1 LTHTLGRDSTAREF
15 WFFDLTDQMKT
26 PRLSQTRL
34 SFKPEAAGRDYKS
47 AVRAAGIDNE
57 NDQVP

>member
-1 LTHTLGRDSTAREF
+1 MAREF

-34 SFKPEAAGRDYKS
+34 SFKSGAAGRDYKS
-47 AVRAAGIDNE
+47 TVRATGIDNE